1 MEKAALLID
10 AENFS
15 YKHVNQLFTEL
26 EKKDIN
32 VSLKLAFAD
41 WSLNNL
47 NTQDWK
53 KTLNKQS
60 IRPQHLFNFSS
71 GKNASDIQ
79 MVIHAMKL
87 LYTDPSIDTFIIATS
102 DGDFTPLVLTLKE
115 NGKKV
120 IGFGNAVSS
129 QVLFD
134 SCDEYYMLQL
144 KPTLNKNK
152 VENKNKNKNKVE
164 TQTEEFTDNKP
175 DHNKIHNIL
184 FSIWEQCLH
193 DEFGWVNF
201 DHINR
206 VAKKAYPSFSH
217 QANGYD
223 SLKDMIYDQK
233 TFEMLKTE
241 NLNHTDHYFRP
252 RKKLSDALIKHL
264 DQIYFE
270 NIDQYFDENWL
281 SVEHFDN
288 IECDFD
294 IKKHGHKNYLKA
306 IENSYLYDVRTVENK
321 GTFFR
326 RKMTKDHRHILLLF
340 LKSWYSGNV
349 MKEEHGYSRLEDLQA
364 YIVQNYEQ
372 DFSMKKY
379 KLNSL
384 IKALK
389 SIYPLDI
396 ISEDKSSGKHY
407 YIKPKYI
414 K

>member
-1 MEKAALLID
+1 MEKAALFID

-32 VSLKLAFAD
+32 LSLKLAFAD
-41 WSLNNL
+41 WSQNNL

-53 KTLNKQS
+53 KTLNKLS

-129 QVLFD
+129 QVLSD

-144 KPTLNKNK
+144 KPQ
-152 VENKNKNKNKVE
+152 KNKNEVKTDITNNDTNNE
-164 TQTEEFTDNKP
+164 TEIKP
-175 DHNKIHNIL
+175 NRDKIHNIL
-184 FSIWEQCLH
+184 FSIWDQCLH

-201 DHINR
+201 DYINR
-206 VAKKAYPSFSH
+206 IASKAYQSFSH
-217 QANGYD
+217 QSYGYD
-223 SLKDMIYDQK
+223 SIKELIQDQK
-233 TFEMLKTE
+233 TFEMLKNE
-241 NLNHTDHYFRP
+241 NLNHVDHYFRP
-252 RKKLSDALIKHL
+252 RKKLNDILIKHL
-264 DQIYFE
+264 DEIYFK
-270 NIDQYFDENWL
+270 NIDSYYDENWL
-281 SVEHFDN
+281 NIDSFNDLKDNFNIKEHGYS
-288 IECDFD
+288 
-294 IKKHGHKNYLKA
+294 HYLKA
-306 IENSYLYDVRTVENK
+306 IEESYLYEVRLVENK

-326 RKMTKDHRHILLLF
+326 RKMTKNHRHILLLF
-340 LKSWYSGNV
+340 LKSWNSGNV
-349 MKEEHGYSRLEDLQA
+349 EKDNHGYSSLEDLQQ
-364 YIVQNYEQ
+364 YIKQNYEE
-372 DFSMKKY
+372 DFSIKKY

-389 SIYPLDI
+389 AIYPLDI
-396 ISEDKSSGKHY
+396 ISTEKNDRMNYH
-407 YIKPKYI
+407 IKPKYI